1 MQYRLSRSL
10 HAGATM
16 DIKKT
21 SYKKLSKLLST
32 FEKKVV
38 SSYNVVLVRQT
49 YHVAQG

>member
-1 MQYRLSRSL
+1 
-10 HAGATM
+10 M

-38 SSYNVVLVRQT
+38 SSNVQKESGQT
-49 YHVAQG
+49 YGIAQG